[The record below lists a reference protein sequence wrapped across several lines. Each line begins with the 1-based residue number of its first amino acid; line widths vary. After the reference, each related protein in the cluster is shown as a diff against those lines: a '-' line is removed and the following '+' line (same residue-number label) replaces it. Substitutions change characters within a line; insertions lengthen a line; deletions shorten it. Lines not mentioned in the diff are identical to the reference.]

1 MQIDA
6 SIVSALSAVFGSIV
20 GASATIATTWFT
32 QKTQSRREYLETEVR
47 KREQLYADFI
57 AECSKLAIDAVDHNL
72 DNPEKLIQVYALH
85 NRIRLI
91 SSDAVDRAARQT
103 IAQIV
108 TQYFKPNL
116 TKDELRTV
124 ALSDSE
130 DPLRPFSDVC
140 RAELRA
146 MQRGI

>member
-1 MQIDA
+1 MQIDS

-57 AECSKLAIDAVDHNL
+57 AECSKLAIDSVDHNL

-108 TQYFKPNL
+108 AQYFKPNL
-116 TKDELRTV
+116 TKDELRRV
-124 ALSDSE
+124 ALSDGE